1 MHLERKIRQPNSLR
15 EAEIAFRA
23 WCGDNGYEIVGH
35 LHSFLQK
42 NLFTEKD
49 DALVEATVRR
59 KK

>member
-1 MHLERKIRQPNSLR
+1 MEAAIEEFRQW
-15 EAEIAFRA
+15 AAK
-23 WCGDNGYEIVGH
+23 NGYEIVGH
-35 LHSFLQK
+35 LHSFWQK